1 MSDKIEEKILDFQQV
16 EINITS
22 NKSDQKFVLTKD
34 LLYIPNIDTK
44 RFTNFSTYPLIT
56 DSVELPYNAIYEL
69 DYLKKVEIFFVSSE
83 MEKIIRSEIEEKNIL
98 DENNISNEFNELRN
112 KNLYYNIFLMIRLL
126 FPSVYPFSN
135 NVNKSMDLVTN
146 GVLKTEGENFYTTF
160 SYLKINNSI
169 ETVINVTLLNDLLNN
184 PKYFEFIKMMYT
196 YLNWAANKYKTSEK
210 KLKEIEKDFIR
221 KFEKLEDNQQAIN
234 EEIEVRER
242 GIKKMTETRQIS
254 GKIRTLEDEYQLQVL
269 QDLKSIIRNN
279 DVPLNDKWYIVKVLK
294 SKYPNW
300 KNINDRNIKDET
312 ILLMKKIG
320 KNQYLHNWT
329 TDKITFEIDKNNV
342 IREDLIDWSKCSVYI
357 NIIDHDTW
365 GTNINLIKQF
375 SKRTPDNHH
384 ETSILK
390 GRINKV
396 KNKIVFTIDDKE
408 NLIEV
413 KTGSG
418 EVSVTYK
425 EYFISNF
432 EILNNSKSDQ
442 ITFEVDENIGPTGKI
457 IFQSIDEFRKC
468 VSFAEFELI
477 EQNEREELFDKIK
490 SLISAY
496 DQYEKVSGG
505 YKLTNE
511 VLRNFI
517 NDAKSKIKNINL
529 FNRFN
534 EEYIKC
540 NSDTKKVIECVK
552 LYVNDVS
559 SWDKDFEIFKQTAA
573 KYKEYMSDVYK
584 SNNIKLQSL
593 IDDYGNNETKG
604 ENDGLLNQVVIRL
617 YEKYILNKNT
627 RLSENL
633 PKIDSKIKD
642 LLDVNVV
649 NTNMGDISKPQ
660 YQIHV
665 FMDFMGGEVNKTNLN
680 GLKCSFEDEDLVQRF
695 YSMFDSNPQSWKSK
709 SMPYIQAPPPKKD
722 EGNNDLLPQS
732 VSGGKRRTKKYSNNK
747 NKTRR
752 HH

>member
-1 MSDKIEEKILDFQQV
+1 M
-16 EINITS
+16 
-22 NKSDQKFVLTKD
+22 
-34 LLYIPNIDTK
+34 
-44 RFTNFSTYPLIT
+44 
-56 DSVELPYNAIYEL
+56 
-69 DYLKKVEIFFVSSE
+69 
-83 MEKIIRSEIEEKNIL
+83 
-98 DENNISNEFNELRN
+98 
-112 KNLYYNIFLMIRLL
+112 
-126 FPSVYPFSN
+126 
-135 NVNKSMDLVTN
+135 
-146 GVLKTEGENFYTTF
+146 
-160 SYLKINNSI
+160 
-169 ETVINVTLLNDLLNN
+169 
-184 PKYFEFIKMMYT
+184 
-196 YLNWAANKYKTSEK
+196 
-210 KLKEIEKDFIR
+210 
-221 KFEKLEDNQQAIN
+221 
-234 EEIEVRER
+234 
-242 GIKKMTETRQIS
+242 
-254 GKIRTLEDEYQLQVL
+254 
-269 QDLKSIIRNN
+269 
-279 DVPLNDKWYIVKVLK
+279 
-294 SKYPNW
+294 
-300 KNINDRNIKDET
+300 
-312 ILLMKKIG
+312 
-320 KNQYLHNWT
+320 
-329 TDKITFEIDKNNV
+329 
-342 IREDLIDWSKCSVYI
+342 
-357 NIIDHDTW
+357 
-365 GTNINLIKQF
+365 
-375 SKRTPDNHH
+375 
-384 ETSILK
+384 
-390 GRINKV
+390 
-396 KNKIVFTIDDKE
+396 
-408 NLIEV
+408 
-413 KTGSG
+413 
-418 EVSVTYK
+418 
-425 EYFISNF
+425 
-432 EILNNSKSDQ
+432 
-442 ITFEVDENIGPTGKI
+442 
-457 IFQSIDEFRKC
+457 
-468 VSFAEFELI
+468 
-477 EQNEREELFDKIK
+477 
-490 SLISAY
+490 
-496 DQYEKVSGG
+496 
-505 YKLTNE
+505 
-511 VLRNFI
+511 RNFI

-559 SWDKDFEIFKQTAA
+559 NWDKDFEIFKQTAA